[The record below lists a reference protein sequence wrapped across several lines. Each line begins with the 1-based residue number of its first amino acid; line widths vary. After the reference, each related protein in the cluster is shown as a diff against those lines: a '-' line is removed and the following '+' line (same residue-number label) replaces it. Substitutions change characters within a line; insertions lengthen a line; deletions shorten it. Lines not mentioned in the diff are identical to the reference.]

1 MKNLLKTLFV
11 AAAALGITVANA
23 QTDRTKEVKDT
34 KTKNGVT
41 TTKKTVTNSTNGKR
55 TKKTVTK
62 TTEIDAPA
70 AK

>member
-11 AAAALGITVANA
+11 AATALSITVANA

-41 TTKKTVTNSTNGKR
+41 TTKKTVTESTNGKR

-62 TTEIDAPA
+62 STETQP
-70 AK
+70 K